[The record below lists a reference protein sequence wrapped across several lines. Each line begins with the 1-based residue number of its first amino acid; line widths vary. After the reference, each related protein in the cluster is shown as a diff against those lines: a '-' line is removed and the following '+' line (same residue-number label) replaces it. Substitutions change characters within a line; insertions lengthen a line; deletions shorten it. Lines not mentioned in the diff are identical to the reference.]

1 MTKQQM
7 RAIVKA
13 DNARRAAREAKE
25 NETLGITTKYSECP
39 DGIDPYLYSRGI
51 TGVPS
56 QRNRDYK
63 ASTNCW
69 DRGLRGRTFGAA
81 QDNAPANTV
90 LVMKDNVTTIVPVSD
105 FRPTRSTRAAV
116 RVTRTTAPEA
126 ARLPAIANY
135 SEQ

>member
-1 MTKQQM
+1 MNQSQL

-13 DNARRAAREAKE
+13 DNARRAARDAQDDV
-25 NETLGITTKYSECP
+25 TLGLRYSPCP
-39 DGIDPYLYSRGI
+39 DGVDPYLWDRGI

-63 ASTNCW
+63 ASVNCW
-69 DRGLRGRTFGAA
+69 DRGMRGRTFGAA
-81 QDNAPANTV
+81 GDNAPANTV
-90 LVMKDNVTTIVPVSD
+90 SVMRDGITTVVDVST
-105 FRPTRSTRAAV
+105 FKPTRDTHAAI
-116 RVTRTTAPEA
+116 RVKRDNTPEA